1 MYARFVTVLSAC
13 RADSARPCV
22 PKRRFRASA
31 TRRGSAER
39 PRGNSPRPSAESD
52 LDMVNRYVVFQDAA
66 SDGASIGGI
75 LRDANDRRWPAG
87 PAPALH
93 ATEATTIA
101 KAAKADGQMGKSA
114 DSNERGRSTGGAGQD
129 SRAGG
134 PCASTRLLG
143 PQRPS
148 GRRLASPVECRAATP
163 TSIILA
169 RPRYWRGTG
178 SCGNGPAR

>member
-1 MYARFVTVLSAC
+1 MYARSVTAFSAC

-39 PRGNSPRPSAESD
+39 PRGDSPRPSAESD

-66 SDGASIGGI
+66 SDGASIDGI
-75 LRDANDRRWPAG
+75 LRDANDRRRPAG
-87 PAPALH
+87 PAPALP
-93 ATEATTIA
+93 ATGATTIA
-101 KAAKADGQMGKSA
+101 KAAKADGQMGESA

-134 PCASTRLLG
+134 PYASTRLIG

-163 TSIILA
+163 TSMIFA
-169 RPRYWRGTG
+169 RPR
-178 SCGNGPAR
+178 